1 MKIAKE
7 GWPFVLIFALATA
20 ILGWLALR
28 YLGVGGYAVLGLGV
42 VLTLWCLWFF
52 RDPERTPPS
61 VRGGVIS
68 PADGVVCA
76 IGPAELP
83 VELGLSEGSRTRV
96 CVFMNVFNVHVNRV
110 PASGRIIKLAYTKG
124 KFFNASLDKASVHN
138 ERMAVAMRSDA
149 GDVIG
154 FVQIAGLV
162 ARRIVCKLRDN
173 QAVKQGERFG
183 LIRFGSRVDV
193 YLPPDAEVMVTLG
206 QKTTA
211 GETVLATI
219 PARPEAQGLEVKD
232 QGVPVGR

>member
-7 GWPFVLIFALATA
+7 GWPFVLLFALVTA
-20 ILGWLALR
+20 AAGWGSLHYLGWWGSVV
-28 YLGVGGYAVLGLGV
+28 LGVGV

-52 RDPERTPPS
+52 RDPERTPPG
-61 VRGGVIS
+61 VEGGVVS
-68 PADGVVCA
+68 PADGVVCS
-76 IGPAELP
+76 IGPAEMP
-83 VELGLSEGSRTRV
+83 TELGMSEGFRTRV

-110 PASGRIIKLAYTKG
+110 PVAGAIVKLAYTKG
-124 KFFNASLDKASVHN
+124 KFFNASLDKASIHN
-138 ERMAVAMRSDA
+138 ERMAVAMRSKN

-162 ARRIVCKLRDN
+162 ARRIVCKLRTGQD
-173 QAVKQGERFG
+173 VRQGERFG

-193 YLPPDAEVMVTLG
+193 YLPPSAEVRVTLG
-206 QKTTA
+206 QRTVA

-219 PARPEAQGLEVKD
+219 PVRAGGAGVEVKD

>member
-20 ILGWLALR
+20 LVGWLALR
-28 YLGVGGYAVLGLGV
+28 FLGVGGYAVLGLGV
-42 VLTLWCLWFF
+42 GLTLWCLWFF
-52 RDPERTPPS
+52 RDPERTPPA

-76 IGPAELP
+76 IGPAQLP
-83 VELGLSEGSRTRV
+83 PELGLSEGNRTRV

-110 PASGRIIKLAYTKG
+110 PASGKIIKLAYTKG
-124 KFFNASLDKASVHN
+124 KFFNASLDKASIHN

-162 ARRIVCKLRDN
+162 ARRIVCKLRDH
-173 QAVKQGERFG
+173 QEVKQGERFG

-193 YLPPDAEVMVTLG
+193 YLPPDAEVKVTLG

-211 GETVLATI
+211 GETLLATI
-219 PARPEAQGLEVKD
+219 PARSEAQAPGVKD

>member
-20 ILGWLALR
+20 LLGWLALR
-28 YLGVGGYAVLGLGV
+28 FLGAPGYAILGLGL

-61 VRGGVIS
+61 VQGGVIS

-83 VELGLSEGSRTRV
+83 KELGLSEGTRTRV

-110 PASGRIIKLAYTKG
+110 PMSGRIIKLAYTKG
-124 KFFNASLDKASVHN
+124 RFFNASLDKASIHN
-138 ERMAVAMRSDA
+138 ERMAVAMRTES

-173 QAVKQGERFG
+173 QDVAQGERFG

-193 YLPPDAEVMVTLG
+193 YLPPDAAVNVVLG
-206 QKTTA
+206 QKTVA

-219 PARPEAQGLEVKD
+219 PTRAGGKSVEVKD

>member
-20 ILGWLALR
+20 LLGWLALR
-28 YLGVGGYAVLGLGV
+28 FLGVGGYAVLGLGA

-76 IGPAELP
+76 IGPADLP
-83 VELGLSEGSRTRV
+83 PELGLSEGTRTRV

-110 PASGRIIKLAYTKG
+110 PASGTIIKLAYTKG
-124 KFFNASLDKASVHN
+124 KFFNASLDKASIHN

-173 QAVKQGERFG
+173 QDVKQGERFG

-193 YLPPDAEVMVTLG
+193 YLPPDADVKVTLG

-219 PARPEAQGLEVKD
+219 PTRSGAQAPEVKD

>member
-7 GWPFVLIFALATA
+7 GWPFVFIFALATA
-20 ILGWLALR
+20 LFGWLALR
-28 YLGVGGYAVLGLGV
+28 FLGAGGYGVLGLGV
-42 VLTLWCLWFF
+42 VLTIWCLWFF
-52 RDPERTPPS
+52 RDPERTTPTLA
-61 VRGGVIS
+61 GGVIS

-83 VELGLSEGSRTRV
+83 KELGLAEGTRTRV

-110 PASGRIIKLAYTKG
+110 PVSGKVIKLAYTKG
-124 KFFNASLDKASVHN
+124 KFFNASLDKASIHN

-162 ARRIVCKLRDN
+162 ARRIVCKLRDH
-173 QAVKQGERFG
+173 QDVKQGERFG

-193 YLPPDAEVMVTLG
+193 YLPPDAEVQVTLG

-219 PARPEAQGLEVKD
+219 PTRSGGASVEVKD

>member
-7 GWPFVLIFALATA
+7 GWPFVFIFALATA
-20 ILGWLALR
+20 LFAWLGLHF
-28 YLGVGGYAVLGLGV
+28 LGSPGYVILGLGV

-52 RDPERTPPS
+52 RDPERTPPATE
-61 VRGGVIS
+61 GGVIS

-83 VELGLSEGSRTRV
+83 KELGLPEGTRTRV

-110 PASGRIIKLAYTKG
+110 PVNGKIIKLAYTKG
-124 KFFNASLDKASVHN
+124 KFFNASLDKASIHN
-138 ERMAVAMRSDA
+138 ERMAIAMRSDA

-162 ARRIVCKLRDN
+162 ARRIVCKLRDH
-173 QAVKQGERFG
+173 QDVKQGERFG

-193 YLPPDAEVMVTLG
+193 YLPPDAEVMVALG
-206 QKTTA
+206 QKTIA

-219 PARPEAQGLEVKD
+219 PTRSGRENVEVKD

>member
-7 GWPFVLIFALATA
+7 GWPFVFIFALATA
-20 ILGWLALR
+20 ISGWLSLR
-28 YLGVGGYAVLGLGV
+28 FLGTPGYAILGLGV

-52 RDPERTPPS
+52 RDPERTPP
-61 VRGGVIS
+61 VLEGAVIS

-83 VELGLSEGSRTRV
+83 RELGLSEGTRTRV

-110 PASGRIIKLAYTKG
+110 PVSGKIMKLAYTKG
-124 KFFNASLDKASVHN
+124 RFFNASLDKASVHN
-138 ERMAVAMRSDA
+138 ERMAVAMRSEA

-162 ARRIVCKLRDN
+162 ARRIVCKLRDH
-173 QAVKQGERFG
+173 QVVRQGERFG

-193 YLPPDAEVMVTLG
+193 YLPSDAEVKVAIG

-219 PARPEAQGLEVKD
+219 PTRSRGKSVEVGD
-232 QGVPVGR
+232 QGVTVGR